1 MQIPT
6 TSILFCWISIFF
18 FQVWKTRNSTA
29 MTTQNYSTLEHSYAK
44 SSAWETERQRDRDR
58 DREALMC
65 QFQRMQ
71 QKCALWFLLPSCCAL
86 QKRPLLAQ
94 MNLSPNV
101 QQSREKS
108 KNPKEANTAPERD
121 THKHTHTFRASYITY
136 MYTTYSQA
144 PPPRLLQQ
152 MKTAGNQSKNSFTP
166 KKFALSGQ
174 IQQSS
179 IAANL
184 LCKFQEKSMS

>member
-1 MQIPT
+1 
-6 TSILFCWISIFF
+6 
-18 FQVWKTRNSTA
+18 
-29 MTTQNYSTLEHSYAK
+29 
-44 SSAWETERQRDRDR
+44 
-58 DREALMC
+58 
-65 QFQRMQ
+65 
-71 QKCALWFLLPSCCAL
+71 
-86 QKRPLLAQ
+86 

-121 THKHTHTFRASYITY
+121 THTNTHTHTSRASYITY
-136 MYTTYSQA
+136 MHTTYSQA
-144 PPPRLLQQ
+144 PPSRLLQQ